1 MNHGSWNPRLE
12 SLLKEVNRVS
22 VSLDEGHESETKWLE
37 DQLKF
42 LNKSIFTK
50 IRVNSSVLFPC
61 KQVWKIFALPVAFC
75 QSWPLTTLN
84 PQFCLAA
91 QYLFFCT
98 GQMRNQWW
106 PLVHCPFVLHMWS
119 IFLNFF
125 QSFKSHCLLLGAL
138 WISGDLASLK
148 RWDKIFE
155 KTIPLAIAGCVER
168 EMAGYWMPK
177 NRHGQLLGLDQQF
190 NGMGNPQAND
200 FQGVYSHH

>member
-1 MNHGSWNPRLE
+1 MRDM
-12 SLLKEVNRVS
+12 RVRQ
-22 VSLDEGHESETKWLE
+22 WLE

-106 PLVHCPFVLHMWS
+106 PLVHCPFVSHIWS
-119 IFLNFF
+119 IFLNLF

-138 WISGDLASLK
+138 WISGDLAIFKKMGQNIWKNDSTCNRWLCGK
-148 RWDKIFE
+148 REGGILDAKESSW
-155 KTIPLAIAGCVER
+155 AIAR
-168 EMAGYWMPK
+168 IRSTIQW
-177 NRHGQLLGLDQQF
+177 
-190 NGMGNPQAND
+190 NG
-200 FQGVYSHH
+200 